1 MNWGNFSNM
10 LSPWQ
15 WALLLA
21 IPPAIVALYFLK
33 LRRQPLEVP
42 STFLW
47 QRAIEDMH
55 VNSLW
60 QRLRQNLLLFLQL
73 LVIILLMLAC
83 LRPSWRGT
91 KLTGDRFIFLVDT
104 SASMSAT
111 DVKPTRLES
120 AKKQID
126 DLISQMNSGDAAML
140 ISFSDRAR
148 VEQPFTTNHGQLQRE
163 LRAIKATQRG
173 SDLSEALVVAA
184 GLANPGRS
192 GDRAAGDDPAAEALP
207 ATVYIFTDGGLRSV
221 PEFSWGNLQPIYV
234 PVGSQDTGNVAIT
247 ALGVSRNPVKTD
259 QMQTFVRVENFADTE
274 ANLSL
279 SLHLDNN
286 LLDASEVK
294 VEPNGTGGT
303 EFAFDSVEQGS
314 LRVEIEHEDALQL
327 DNIGYVGINP
337 PRRVKVL
344 LVSPG
349 NDALQLALT
358 TEDAARLADVAMA
371 GPPHLQA
378 AEYRQA
384 AEEGKYDLIIYD
396 QCFPE
401 ESPKANTLF
410 VGRLPPN
417 DGWSADEEQPTPQI
431 LDVDVAHP
439 LMKFLDL
446 GDVQIIMSAQA
457 IRGPSG
463 QQVLIDADIGPLCVI
478 APRDG
483 FEDVVLGFEIVGPDE
498 ENNVVGKTD
507 WPFRVSFPLFVRN
520 LLEYVGGMAEGDS
533 PIGVQPGQALMLR
546 RSDAAPSV
554 VVLSPGGEATTVD
567 RSPDGTYMYNR
578 TDEVGIYEVRKGHGE
593 AIDERFAVNLF
604 DAVESDL
611 RPRAV
616 IETAWN
622 KVEAKQGWEATRR
635 EAWRWIL
642 LAALVV
648 LLFEWY
654 VYNRRVFI

>member
-1 MNWGNFSNM
+1 M

-15 WALLLA
+15 WGLLLA
-21 IPPAIVALYFLK
+21 VPPAIIALYFLK
-33 LRRQPLEVP
+33 LRREPLEVP

-47 QRAIEDMH
+47 RRTIEDMH

-73 LVIILLMLAC
+73 LVIGLLILAC

-91 KLTGDRFIFLVDT
+91 ELTGERFIFLVDS

-111 DVKPTRLES
+111 DEDPTRLES
-120 AKKQID
+120 AKKQIG
-126 DLISQMNSGDAAML
+126 DLITQMKSGDAAMV

-148 VEQPFTTNHGQLQRE
+148 VEQPFTTNRGQLQRK

-192 GDRAAGDDPAAEALP
+192 GDRAAGDDPAADALP
-207 ATVYIFTDGGLRSV
+207 ATVYIFSDGGLRSV

-234 PVGSQDTGNVAIT
+234 SLGNQETGNVAIT
-247 ALGVSRNPVKTD
+247 ALGVSRNPVKAD
-259 QMQTFVRVENFADTE
+259 QMQTFVRVENFSDAE
-274 ANLSL
+274 AIVRLSL
-279 SLHLDNN
+279 FLDDN

-294 VEPNGTGGT
+294 VEPNGIGGT
-303 EFAFDSVEQGS
+303 EFGFDSVEQGS
-314 LRVEIEHEDALQL
+314 LRVEVEHEDALQM

-337 PRRVKVL
+337 PHRAKVL
-344 LVSPG
+344 FISPG
-349 NDALQLALT
+349 NDALRFALS
-358 TEDAARLADVAMA
+358 TEDAARLSEIDTN
-371 GPPHLQA
+371 GPHYLQSKEYLQA
-378 AEYRQA
+378 AEDGHY
-384 AEEGKYDLIIYD
+384 ELIIYD

-401 ESPKANTLF
+401 KLPNANTLF
-410 VGRLPPN
+410 VGRLPPT
-417 DGWSADEEQPTPQI
+417 DGWSAGEAQQAPQI

-439 LMKFLDL
+439 LMKYLDF
-446 GDVQIIMSAQA
+446 GDVQIITSGQA

-463 QQVLIDADIGPLCVI
+463 QHVLIDADIGALCVI

-483 FEDVVLGFEIVGPDE
+483 FEDIVLGFEIVGGDE
-498 ENNVVGKTD
+498 EGNVVGKTD

-520 LLEYVGGMAEGDS
+520 LLEYAGGMAAVDS
-533 PIGVQPGQALMLR
+533 PIGVQPGEALMLR

-554 VVLSPGGEATTVD
+554 VISSPGGDSTEVE

-578 TDEVGIYEVRKGHGE
+578 TDVLGVYEVRKDRGD

-604 DAVESDL
+604 DTVESDL
-611 RPRAV
+611 RPRPM

-622 KVEAKQGWEATRR
+622 QVEAKQGWEATRH
-635 EAWRWIL
+635 EAWKWIL

-648 LLFEWY
+648 LSFEWY

>member
-1 MNWGNFSNM
+1 MNWASFSNM

-21 IPPAIVALYFLK
+21 VPPAIIALYFLK

-73 LVIILLMLAC
+73 LVIVLLMLAC

-111 DVKPTRLES
+111 DEEPTRLES

-126 DLISQMNSGDAAML
+126 DLITNMTSGDAAMI
-140 ISFSDRAR
+140 ISFSDQAR
-148 VEQPFTTNHGQLQRE
+148 VEQPFTTNHGQLRRK

-192 GDRAAGDDPAAEALP
+192 GDRAAGDDPAADALP
-207 ATVYIFTDGGLRSV
+207 ATVYIFSDGGLRSV

-234 PVGSQDTGNVAIT
+234 PVGNQDTGNVAIT
-247 ALGVSRNPVKTD
+247 ALGVSRNPTKTD
-259 QMQTFVRVENFADTE
+259 QMQAFVRVENFSDAE
-274 ANLSL
+274 AILRLSL
-279 SLHLDNN
+279 LLDDN
-286 LLDASEVK
+286 LLDASQVK
-294 VEPNGTGGT
+294 VEPNGSDGT
-303 EFAFDSVEQGS
+303 EFGFDRVEQGS
-314 LRVEIEHEDALQL
+314 LRVEIEYADALQL

-337 PRRVKVL
+337 PHKTKVL
-344 LVSPG
+344 FVSPG
-349 NDALQLALT
+349 NDALRLALS
-358 TEDAARLADVAMA
+358 TEDAARLSEIDTA
-371 GPPHLQA
+371 GPQHLQSK
-378 AEYRQA
+378 EYRQA
-384 AEEGKYDLIIYD
+384 VAEGKYELIIYD

-401 ESPKANTLF
+401 ELPKANTFF
-410 VGRLPPN
+410 VGRLPPT
-417 DGWSADEEQPTPQI
+417 DGWSADEAQQAPQI

-439 LMKFLDL
+439 LMKYLDF
-446 GDVQIIMSAQA
+446 GDVQIITSAQA

-483 FEDVVLGFEIVGPDE
+483 FEDVVLGFEIVGDDDE
-498 ENNVVGKTD
+498 GNVVGKTD

-520 LLEYVGGMAEGDS
+520 LLEYTGGMAAVDA

-546 RSDAAPSV
+546 RSDGAPSV
-554 VVLSPGGEATTVD
+554 VISSPGGNSTNVQ
-567 RSPDGTYMYNR
+567 RSPDGIYMYNQ
-578 TDEVGIYEVRKGHGE
+578 TDELGVYAVRKGQGA

-604 DAVESDL
+604 DPVESDL
-611 RPRAV
+611 RPRPM

-622 KVEAKQGWEATRR
+622 QVEAKQGWETTRR
-635 EAWRWIL
+635 EGWKWIL
-642 LAALVV
+642 LAAVVV
-648 LLFEWY
+648 LSFEWY
-654 VYNRRVFI
+654 IYNRRVFI